1 MVIWK
6 VSEEREEDISS
17 QHQHFQEEESSEFTP
32 LNRRVFPIHSRQSY
46 SSNAGIEHPMSI
58 PSLIRRATGGTA
70 EVVTTTIPHPSS
82 IYRRSDNNTNN
93 NNSNGITVRLTPR
106 GEYLRESSLSVAISP
121 ALKLEDPLA
130 NMVAGILAP
139 PGGCSSAESSSPR
152 TAPFLTMWP
161 LAVLIFYTVSGGP
174 FGIEPSIRAA
184 GNFYCILGFLIF
196 PFVWA
201 VPEALMTAELGAAF
215 QDASGGVAWVEHAF
229 GEGMGGICGY
239 LGWVSGA
246 TDNAIYPTLFMEYVA
261 SVAGWDKDAF
271 SGWTRF
277 LSLTT
282 ITITLA
288 MLNYTGLEI
297 VGKSSL
303 TICIIAMSPFLIMTI
318 LGAPKVV
325 PSRWF
330 QMPDPA
336 ENASYALFD
345 DDFQTS
351 PGPLPLLTLGGIL
364 WRPWLSNMFWSLGSY
379 DSAAS
384 FAGETAPGSST
395 YLKGIFLGLIMTIVA
410 YIIPLLVAVG
420 ATDYDQAE
428 WVDGHLANVA
438 VDIGGKWLGV
448 WTVFAAGINN
458 VALFEAEM
466 SSDAFKIMGMGE
478 LCYL

>member
-1 MVIWK
+1 MVVEGNK
-6 VSEEREEDISS
+6 TEGGEGDSS
-17 QHQHFQEEESSEFTP
+17 QQEESEFTP
-32 LNRRVFPIHSRQSY
+32 LNRAAHARSSY
-46 SSNAGIEHPMSI
+46 LSVSGREHPMSI
-58 PSLIRRATGGTA
+58 PSLIRRATGAGTIEA
-70 EVVTTTIPHPSS
+70 CTQHSVLH
-82 IYRRSDNNTNN
+82 RQSDN
-93 NNSNGITVRLTPR
+93 GVTVRLTPR
-106 GEYLRESSLSVAISP
+106 GEYLRESLSVAISP
-121 ALKLEDPLA
+121 ALNLGDPLA
-130 NMVAGILAP
+130 NMVAGILP
-139 PGGCSSAESSSPR
+139 PVPDDVTPR
-152 TAPFLTMWP
+152 TAPFLTLWP

-184 GNFYCILGFLIF
+184 GNFYCILGFLVF

-229 GEGMGGICGY
+229 GESMGGICGY

-261 SVAGWDKDAF
+261 SVAGWDKDSF

-277 LSLTT
+277 LSLMT

-336 ENASYALFD
+336 EDASYALFD

-351 PGPLPLLTLGGIL
+351 PGPLPMLTLGGIL

-410 YIIPLLVAVG
+410 YIVPLLVAVG
-420 ATDYDQAE
+420 ATDYSQAE

-466 SSDAFKIMGMGE
+466 SSDAFKIMGMGK
-478 LCYL
+478 LRYMVHISR